1 MSAKNSTEHY
11 NTLNNQIWGE
21 GGTKQEGYQQQV
33 DEQKQS
39 GGAATPYDEE
49 TYRRQLEAA
58 GIDPNK
64 MYEYSQNGGYTQ
76 DRNVAVSGGGTGQPV
91 DNFYR
96 EGTWYYY
103 PGQARP
109 VQSGASGMD
118 EAQLSNAFYEYVQ
131 YCKEEYN
138 KAKDAGDTEDMAY
151 WHNEAEKVRARSGY
165 SGGADGSMSIP
176 LSQLQQAQLEMQ
188 NSATS
193 GAYGGASGTGTIT
206 YPDTP
211 EGRMQAYLDEWKA
224 AAMQQANGQVDYAVN
239 QAVRELERALADAQ
253 PQFKAQAESVTLDE
267 RQAMD
272 NAALY
277 AQLRGDKGGIGQ
289 EQYSSIQNTAAQNR
303 LAVQQAQTKLST
315 DTARQI
321 EDLRAQGEFEK
332 ADKALEITQNY
343 LAQLVALEQWAA
355 EYGLTQQ
362 EFQASLQQW
371 EAEYNMALQQ
381 IGIAQNQWKQE
392 FDAAQNQWRQEFQFA
407 KDQFNYEVGQN
418 ATNQLAQAGY
428 ALLESGQI
436 DQITDAQL
444 QAMGFSRDQAQA
456 MYDALTLS
464 QLSINKPEDAFSVL
478 YSAKFTKESDPEVMA
493 AYLTNRGVDSKLA
506 SSYVTEF
513 ISSGYDSAVS
523 SAFAPE
529 GGWAE
534 GYSNNV
540 SGGSY
545 KGTEWGAIKSTIVQN
560 LSSGNFNAVTKYMDQ
575 IAGGLNEEQFL
586 ELMDLFAKY
595 GYSPYSAIN

>member
-1 MSAKNSTEHY
+1 MPTKSSTEHY

-76 DRNVAVSGGGTGQPV
+76 DRNIAISGGGTGQPV

-109 VQSGASGMD
+109 VQSGTSGMD

-138 KAKDAGDTEDMAY
+138 KAKAAGDTEGMAY

-165 SGGADGSMSIP
+165 SGGTDGSMSIP

-253 PQFKAQAESVTLDE
+253 PQFKEQAESVTLDE

-362 EFQASLQQW
+362 QFQASLQQW

-381 IGIAQNQWKQE
+381 IGIAQNQWQQE
-392 FDAAQNQWRQEFQFA
+392 FDAAQNQWQQEFQFA

-456 MYDALTLS
+456 YYDAFVAASTSNGTTGATDAVYQMLIENNYTNKSDVETIKKFLRTQYPDWKDAVIEAYADMFVASKYTQLHLNSVVPSDNSWGPGMNTTTSDGKASDWAVAQGKIRDFIESENLVGLFDYLS
-464 QLSINKPEDAFSVL
+464 KNQNVFNGEQWKWIVSVGEE
-478 YSAKFTKESDPEVMA
+478 K
-493 AYLTNRGVDSKLA
+493 GV
-506 SSYVTEF
+506 
-513 ISSGYDSAVS
+513 
-523 SAFAPE
+523 
-529 GGWAE
+529 W
-534 GYSNNV
+534 
-540 SGGSY
+540 
-545 KGTEWGAIKSTIVQN
+545 
-560 LSSGNFNAVTKYMDQ
+560 
-575 IAGGLNEEQFL
+575 
-586 ELMDLFAKY
+586 
-595 GYSPYSAIN
+595 